1 MSENIFFDLK
11 RLKYVGKNVIIG
23 KTVRIRKPEEV
34 SIGDN
39 TIIDDFTYI
48 SCAMEIGKNCH
59 IASNV
64 SISGGSGKLI
74 MGDYSTV
81 SNGSSIHCASSDY
94 RECSLDLPSV
104 PIEQQFGGTVED
116 VTIGDS
122 SIRREGRID
131 YIVVGYVKGTDTNI
145 DTKRNQLIE
154 AIEEALDADRTR
166 NGNALDTQIIAVSS
180 DEGTIFPYGG
190 INMTVRVTYQFTR
203 GNT

>member
-1 MSENIFFDLK
+1 MVINFRGSLEMSENIFFDLK
-11 RLKYVGKNVIIG
+11 RLKHVGNNVIIG

-116 VTIGDS
+116 VTIGDFV
-122 SIRREGRID
+122 
-131 YIVVGYVKGTDTNI
+131 VVGAHSCILPGSILPDGSAFGAYTLIKKTSNLSKFHLYVGKDCKDLGPR
-145 DTKRNQLIE
+145 KNQHKL
-154 AIEEALDADRTR
+154 
-166 NGNALDTQIIAVSS
+166 
-180 DEGTIFPYGG
+180 EGIS
-190 INMTVRVTYQFTR
+190 
-203 GNT
+203 